1 MGELPLAVEVGHR
14 SREDRPHPAHADAV
28 SRHEQGDVG
37 DGEGKEDE
45 GQGDCVGHEEE
56 LGGHERGE
64 AVADPAPGV
73 FAEGPEERGQAHEGH
88 GRVGIH
94 AAVHET
100 GLELAQHAAEREEGH
115 AEGRA
120 DDPQGPA
127 VQQIAPAEG
136 GFARLQGRVFH
147 GAAGQAVRGEA
158 EIGGLVAHDEPADG
172 EEQEGEAAEQ
182 GVGPR
187 DAHALDEQQGREGQ
201 EGARER
207 SAHVDQ
213 PEGPP
218 PREREPAVH
227 EHGGHDAP
235 AKLAADPDH
244 REQPGEEPQL
254 IHMAEGDV
262 AKPSHEGAEGHDQA
276 DADVVCE
283 DNPERHAQGHH
294 DGSKAHRKA
303 DTAPAPAVQRRE
315 RLDEGVHHVEDAS
328 LNEQISA

>member
-1 MGELPLAVEVGHR
+1 MPLSTKRGLSWLSTPPSEKRATPKDAPTIHRARLCSR
-14 SREDRPHPAHADAV
+14 SRQPKGASPV
-28 SRHEQGDVG
+28 
-37 DGEGKEDE
+37 
-45 GQGDCVGHEEE
+45 C
-56 LGGHERGE
+56 RG
-64 AVADPAPGV
+64 A
-73 FAEGPEERGQAHEGH
+73 FS
-88 GRVGIH
+88 
-94 AAVHET
+94 
-100 GLELAQHAAEREEGH
+100 
-115 AEGRA
+115 
-120 DDPQGPA
+120 
-127 VQQIAPAEG
+127 
-136 GFARLQGRVFH
+136 H

-187 DAHALDEQQGREGQ
+187 DATPSMSSRAAKGRKAPES
-201 EGARER
+201 EVP
-207 SAHVDQ
+207 HVDQ
-213 PEGPP
+213 PEGR
-218 PREREPAVH
+218 PRESANQRFH